1 MQDPEMPR
9 SPLGRNRERPVS
21 GRFEPGTYDDPA
33 FDVPTDEA
41 SYPGETTDPAPTRR
55 TRSGGANA
63 RRARAAERLDDAG
76 PVDRTLELR
85 EEELVPHKE
94 MRDVGEAVVRT
105 EVEELPGRVEV
116 DALRQ
121 EVQVEHEPVGRV
133 VSERVPPWEE
143 EDSLVVPVYEEQLV
157 VVKRLV
163 LREQLRIRRVSTTER
178 RVFEDTLRRDRAVIE
193 DPSNSGLVV
202 ERYPT
207 DEEPVDRHADDRRD
221 GGADRSAGR
230 EEGGLL
236 GSLRRV
242 LQ

>member
-1 MQDPEMPR
+1 MAPDAYDAAAYDAPSDDTIEMPP
-9 SPLGRNRERPVS
+9 S
-21 GRFEPGTYDDPA
+21 
-33 FDVPTDEA
+33 
-41 SYPGETTDPAPTRR
+41 
-55 TRSGGANA
+55 
-63 RRARAAERLDDAG
+63 RRARTGGAAARRMRPDARAPVDE

-85 EEELVPHKE
+85 EEELVAHKE
-94 MRDVGEAVVRT
+94 LQDVGEVVVRT

-116 DALRQ
+116 DALRE

-143 EDSLVVPVYEEQLV
+143 DDALVFPVYEEQLV

-163 LREQLRIRRVSTTER
+163 LREQLRVRRVSTTER
-178 RVFEDTLRRDRAVIE
+178 QVYEDTLRRDRAVIE

-207 DEEPVDRHADDRRD
+207 DEEPVDRRAADRFD
-221 GGADRSAGR
+221 GSDRSAGH
-230 EEGGLL
+230 EDGGLL
-236 GSLRRV
+236 GSLRRA